1 MILIIYLLQ
10 YDYGGWMPNTPIS
23 LKLPPPT
30 MKGKATEA
38 TMLSTFP
45 DVNTTVQGMAT
56 MWLLS
61 QQSSDFVSVQNLKTN
76 YTVTFTVCTSCIKNT
91 NKLKA
96 FRAAKSILL
105 TLNSSTL

>member
-1 MILIIYLLQ
+1 MILLIYLLQ
-10 YDYGGWMPNTPIS
+10 YDYDAWMPNNPSS
-23 LKLPPPT
+23 LQLPPPT

-38 TMLSTFP
+38 TMLKTLP
-45 DVNTTVQGMAT
+45 DVNATVNGMST
-56 MWLLS
+56 VWLLS
-61 QQSSDFVSVQNLKTN
+61 KQSSDFVSVQNLKRN